1 LDTITTDDGMP
12 YQNSK
17 FWYVYL
23 LRCADNSLY
32 CGITTNLEKRLRQH
46 NGELIGGA
54 KYTKVRQ
61 PCQLV
66 YSEQADNRS
75 EASKR
80 EYAIK
85 RLSKVS
91 KEQLI

>member
-1 LDTITTDDGMP
+1 MS
-12 YQNSK
+12 QERSK
-17 FWYVYL
+17 LWYVYL
-23 LRCADNSLY
+23 LRCADNTLY
-32 CGITTNLEKRLRQH
+32 CGITTDLQKRLRQH

-61 PCQLV
+61 PCHLV
-66 YSEQADNRS
+66 YSEQAENRS
-75 EASKR
+75 KASKR

-85 RLSKVS
+85 KLSKAS